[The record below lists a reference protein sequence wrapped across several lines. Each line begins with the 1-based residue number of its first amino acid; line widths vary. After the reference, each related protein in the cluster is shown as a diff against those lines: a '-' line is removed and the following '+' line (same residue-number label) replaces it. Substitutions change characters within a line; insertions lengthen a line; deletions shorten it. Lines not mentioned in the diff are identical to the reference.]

1 MLGEMAMFYEK
12 MADEINR
19 ILDFDSLDLI
29 EGKVK
34 VNLNDKQASYVWHN
48 VKNRDHDYKTFEKIL
63 NGAIKHDV
71 YGLVIKY
78 ALKYGLTPKVMD
90 CLMNRIDEIPQEI
103 GAGLMAT
110 ACYQTDWLNKKYN
123 DKFMEIIQGN
133 PANYVTK
140 KIRECEEVDVYK
152 AVCWSESIDN
162 AINCPC
168 WQADYYS
175 AMVTVFQSYMYHARD
190 EIIGITSGKIRHDI
204 KTVKFEIIKAKIKTK
219 DIITSIEEF
228 HGDFSSVDTKTNNLI
243 LSKPP
248 YDVEEMNRQ
257 DLADDLIDYMMKT
270 ASNRIDMDLE
280 EGETPEECAEGM
292 LKLMLDYCVEK
303 GLPERKNESYVYN
316 RTITTREGLQELMQ
330 TVHWFTPK
338 ELMAFSKKIYE
349 EERGAKWISFNSP
362 SFKIQQGYYYRTLFY
377 NRKLRD
383 FAVGYSV
390 KIVKNG
396 EASLSVGID
405 KSQKDSYDFLQ
416 PVAMDIGSK
425 AKTYEACLE
434 KAEKADNPEKGE
446 DEIKKKIEKIAA
458 TQTVLGEEEKE
469 KLKKDFIQGYKED
482 IGAKY
487 EKELQ
492 SSKDKVALKEA
503 EIEKLKKINEE
514 LRATVATLQKQL
526 DETVAVMS
534 QSGEMPVL
542 IKGKEEEKFFGE
554 TKGFVLSAIQNELR
568 NVKKGNRRYDV
579 LKSVADANL
588 NGEENIMDQKAER
601 IKRITKGY
609 RRAEDLKQDL
619 EAEGFEYG
627 KTGGHPTIRYGND
640 GRYIMTIAGTT
651 SDVRAGENLAK
662 EIKKKFF

>member
-1 MLGEMAMFYEK
+1 MFYEK

-29 EGKVK
+29 EGKVN

-48 VKNRDHDYKTFEKIL
+48 VKNREHDYKTFEKIL

-71 YGLVIKY
+71 YSLVIKY

-90 CLMNRIDEIPQEI
+90 CLMNRINEIPQEI
-103 GAGLMAT
+103 GVGLMAT

-133 PANYVTK
+133 PANYVSK

-175 AMVTVFQSYMYHARD
+175 AIGTVFQSYMYQARD
-190 EIIGITSGKIRHDI
+190 EIVGITSGKIRHDI
-204 KTVKFEIIKAKIKTK
+204 KTVKYDVIRAKIKTE

-228 HGDFSSVDTKTNNLI
+228 HGEFSRVNTKINNLI

-248 YDVEEMNRQ
+248 YDVEKMSRQ
-257 DLADDLIDYMMKT
+257 DLADDLIDYIMETESK
-270 ASNRIDMDLE
+270 RINMHLD
-280 EGETPEECAEGM
+280 EGETPKEYVEG
-292 LKLMLDYCVEK
+292 LLRLMLDSCVEK
-303 GLPERKNESYVYN
+303 GLPELKDASYVYN

-330 TVHWFTPK
+330 TAHCFTPK
-338 ELMAFSKKIYE
+338 ELMSFSKKIYE
-349 EERGAKWISFNSP
+349 EERGAKWISFDSP
-362 SFKIQQGYYYRTLFY
+362 SLKIQQGYYYRTLFY
-377 NRKLRD
+377 NWKLRD
-383 FAVGYSV
+383 FVVGCSV
-390 KIVKNG
+390 KVVKNG
-396 EASLSVGID
+396 NASLSVRID

-416 PVAMDIGSK
+416 PVAIDTDSK
-425 AKTYEACLE
+425 AKTFEACLE
-434 KAEKADNPEKGE
+434 NAEKADNPDKGE
-446 DEIKKKIEKIAA
+446 EEIKKQVEKIAA
-458 TQTVLGEEEKE
+458 MQTVLDEEEKE

-482 IGAKY
+482 LGAKY

-492 SSKDKVALKEA
+492 ASKDKVDFKEA

-534 QSGEMPVL
+534 QSGETPVL

-568 NVKKGNRRYDV
+568 NVKKGTRRYDV
-579 LKSVADANL
+579 LKAVANANL

-609 RRAEDLKQDL
+609 RRAEDLKQSF

-627 KTGGHPTIRYGND
+627 KTGGHPTIRYAND
-640 GRYIMTIAGTT
+640 GRYIMTIAGTS

>member
-1 MLGEMAMFYEK
+1 MFYEK

-29 EGKVK
+29 EGKVE

-48 VKNRDHDYKTFEKIL
+48 VKNREHDYKTFEKIL

-103 GAGLMAT
+103 GVGLMAT

-140 KIRECEEVDVYK
+140 KIRECEEIDIYK
-152 AVCWSESIDN
+152 AVCWSESLDN

-175 AMVTVFQSYMYHARD
+175 ALGSVFQSYAYQARD
-190 EIIGITSGKIRHDI
+190 EMFGIASGKIRHDI
-204 KTVKFEIIKAKIKTK
+204 KSVKFQIIQAKIKTK

-228 HGDFSSVDTKTNNLI
+228 RNDFSKEVVKINDLI
-243 LSKPP
+243 LSSTP
-248 YDVEEMNRQ
+248 YDVTFIEKEAI
-257 DLADDLIDYMMKT
+257 ADDLVDYVLNTTKLHEKIEMDEDEIPEDYAKDLLEVMID
-270 ASNRIDMDLE
+270 
-280 EGETPEECAEGM
+280 C
-292 LKLMLDYCVEK
+292 CVEK
-303 GLPERKNESYVYN
+303 GLPERIDANYVYH
-316 RTITTREGLQELMQ
+316 RPITSKEGLQELMQ
-330 TVHWFTPK
+330 TIHWFTTK
-338 ELMAFSKKIYE
+338 ELMAFSKKIYDD
-349 EERGAKWISFNSP
+349 ERGAKWISFKSP
-362 SFKIQQGYYYRTLFY
+362 SLKIKQGSFYRTLFY
-377 NRKLRD
+377 NWKHRD
-383 FAVGYSV
+383 FVVGVSIKVVENGVAGLEYAVD
-390 KIVKNG
+390 I
-396 EASLSVGID
+396 
-405 KSQKDSYDFLQ
+405 SQKDSGDFLE
-416 PVAMDIGSK
+416 PIAIDIDSK
-425 AKTYEACLE
+425 AKSYEACLE

-469 KLKKDFIQGYKED
+469 RLKKDFIQGYLDDMGSKF
-482 IGAKY
+482 

-492 SSKDKVALKEA
+492 SSKDKVDFKEA

-534 QSGEMPVL
+534 QSGETPVL

-588 NGEENIMDQKAER
+588 NGEENIIDLKAER